1 MPQVLET
8 ILIWRKIMPTC
19 IQLTDSQISK
29 RMQKCQLSIAQRLTD
44 LFEPCKF
51 KEVSLVSRAREAKVL
66 AVES

>member
-1 MPQVLET
+1 
-8 ILIWRKIMPTC
+8 MPTC
-19 IQLTDSQISK
+19 IQLTDSQIGK
-29 RMQKCQLSIAQRLTD
+29 RMQTCQLSIAQRLTD